1 MKKITNRAVSVLL
14 IAALIIGGMVVYV
27 LRYVDEG
34 RDWALYFARAN
45 SGSTGVMTDVL
56 PPVPEPLLAADWRY
70 SSLVRNSVSSPS
82 VSTLK

>member
-34 RDWALYFARAN
+34 RGWAR
-45 SGSTGVMTDVL
+45 
-56 PPVPEPLLAADWRY
+56 
-70 SSLVRNSVSSPS
+70 
-82 VSTLK
+82 